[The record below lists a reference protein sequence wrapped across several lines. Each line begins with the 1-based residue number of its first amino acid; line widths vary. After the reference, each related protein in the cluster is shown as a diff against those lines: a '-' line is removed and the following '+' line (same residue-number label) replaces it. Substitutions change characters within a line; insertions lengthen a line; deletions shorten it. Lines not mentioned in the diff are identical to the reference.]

1 MIIMVN
7 RKLLGIFLVSIIVLV
22 VIFFGDAIAPTIT
35 STPIQFDLSNPSSV
49 NQGSSDMGRSCA
61 IYPNDPGC

>member
-1 MIIMVN
+1 MVN
-7 RKLLGIFLVSIIVLV
+7 RKLLGIFLVAIIALV
-22 VIFFGDAIAPTIT
+22 VVFFGDAIAPTIT

-49 NQGSSDMGRSCA
+49 DRGSSDIGRSCA